1 MEKHAMPVIR
11 IVATD
16 WIAQQTESLAR
27 KEGRSLSQMGLRL
40 LTESLDARKKSSA
53 ELDALVVALKSKAPA

>member
-1 MEKHAMPVIR
+1 MPVIR